1 MDTLSQHHYVFL
13 TKTITVVGHVHKFSK
28 NINYKSEHTIP
39 CNEKLSQF
47 GCFNW
52 CPVEMQLGFL
62 SGCFMSYNAIFFGHI
77 LCNTSCKE
85 TVLVHYQCCV

>member
-28 NINYKSEHTIP
+28 NINYKSEHMIP
-39 CNEKLSQF
+39 CNEK
-47 GCFNW
+47 
-52 CPVEMQLGFL
+52 LGFL
-62 SGCFMSYNAIFFGHI
+62 SGCFISYNAIFFGHI

-85 TVLVHYQCCV
+85 AVLVHYQCCV